1 MTAPSEQKKHHYSR
15 QLAAHTLR
23 QLNLVR
29 QHAEDRPRNEI
40 PSGSAES
47 QKDEGENQG
56 VAFRDRE
63 NSPNGEKTPGG
74 KQKSV
79 DYKCMKSR

>member
-1 MTAPSEQKKHHYSR
+1 MTASSEQQKHHYSK

-29 QHAEDRPRNEI
+29 QLAEDRSRNEI
-40 PSGSAES
+40 PSSSADS
-47 QKDEGENQG
+47 QKEEGENQG
-56 VAFRDRE
+56 VALRDRE
-63 NSPNGEKTPGG
+63 NLPNGGTTPGG

-79 DYKCMKSR
+79 GNKSIKSR

>member
-1 MTAPSEQKKHHYSR
+1 MTAPLEQQQQLYSK

-29 QHAEDRPRNEI
+29 QRASCRNEK
-40 PSGSAES
+40 PSTSAES
-47 QKDEGENQG
+47 QNDEGENQG
-56 VAFRDRE
+56 VVSGDRE
-63 NSPNGEKTPGG
+63 NSPNGETTPVG

-79 DYKCMKSR
+79 DNKSSISS